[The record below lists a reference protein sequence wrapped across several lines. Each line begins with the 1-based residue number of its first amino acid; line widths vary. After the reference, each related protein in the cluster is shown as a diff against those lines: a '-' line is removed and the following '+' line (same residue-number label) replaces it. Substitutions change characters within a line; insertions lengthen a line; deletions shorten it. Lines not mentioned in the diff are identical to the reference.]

1 MKHVRRFLLVLLI
14 GFLAIFYFQNRQSVG
29 LMFTQVFP
37 FRLDLPFVDEF
48 GPVGIYNAG
57 LLGASL
63 ALGALAVSLLGL
75 FRGASSRSKLR
86 RSGETVK
93 DLERKV
99 EELEKKLL
107 EQKVERLS
115 EKPAAP
121 APGTGMF
128 QAPK

>member
-1 MKHVRRFLLVLLI
+1 MKHVRRFFLVLLI
-14 GFLAIFYFQNRQSVG
+14 GFLAIFYFQNRSDVG
-29 LMFTQVFP
+29 QMFTQVFS
-37 FRLDLPFVDEF
+37 FRLDLWVFDEF

-63 ALGALAVSLLGL
+63 VLGALAVSLFGL
-75 FRGASSRSKLR
+75 FRSGSSRSKLR
-86 RSGETVK
+86 RSRETVR

-115 EKPAAP
+115 EKPPASAP
-121 APGTGMF
+121 TTGMF